1 MDLVGVAPLLLVSCI
16 AFLLILIWRR
26 QLSKGNLPPGPPPLP
41 VLGNVL
47 QLDLRNLVRSF
58 WRVRDQYGPVFTIYL
73 GSRPV
78 VVLCGYEAIKEALID
93 NAEVFGGRGST
104 MALDEKRRKFGII
117 TTNGERWR
125 QLRRFSLTT
134 LRNFGMGKRSIEERI
149 QEEAQFLVE
158 AVRKTE
164 GCPFDPTF
172 YLSHA
177 VSNVICSVVFGKRF
191 DYDDKEFVTLLV
203 LINKSIQIAFSFWS
217 QLRLAFPSL
226 MKIIPGPHHQR
237 NEYLDELVR
246 FVNRRIQM
254 HRESHDPNCPQD
266 LIDCFLTKMEQE
278 RQNPASEFHDD
289 NLVVTVVNLFFAG
302 TETVSTTLRYGL
314 LLLLRYPEIEAKI
327 QQEIDQVV
335 GRNRSPCM
343 EDRSRMPYTDAV
355 VHEIQR
361 FVDLIPLGVPHSVIR
376 DTVFRGYTI
385 PKGTSIFPML
395 TSALNDPQH
404 FETPRKFNPG
414 HFLDENGAFKKNE
427 AFLPFSTGKRVCLGE
442 GLARMEL
449 FLFMATLLQNFSLR
463 TLKSPEEIN
472 ILPQALSS
480 GNLPRPYQLCMVP
493 R

>member
-217 QLRLAFPSL
+217 
-226 MKIIPGPHHQR
+226 
-237 NEYLDELVR
+237 
-246 FVNRRIQM
+246 
-254 HRESHDPNCPQD
+254 
-266 LIDCFLTKMEQE
+266 QE